1 MKRSAVPTFLPY
13 TLAAREPALEAQ
25 RFSRGHVAERFGLH
39 GHRFH
44 EIVVFDAPG
53 GVHRVGTQEHPV
65 GDGDI
70 DVIAEGCV
78 HDTSGFDGATGWMLL
93 VRDDE
98 LDAAP
103 VPAPLRTFDFAR
115 SIRLHAHPPAA
126 ARIRGA
132 LAAIADEGEQRR
144 PGYAQA
150 MRAHLAIVL
159 IELSRLAASFERAAT
174 STASGL
180 LERLMGAIDARLDAE
195 IRLRDLA
202 GALALTPGY
211 LTSEVRRTT
220 GRTAME
226 WVTARRLRVA
236 RRALVLGDAPIATVA
251 AEAGFTDAGHLAR
264 RFREE
269 FGTTPARWR
278 ERMRAV
284 RSAASGPAR
293 P

>member
-1 MKRSAVPTFLPY
+1 MKRGAVPTFLPY
-13 TLAAREPALEAQ
+13 TLASHEPALEAQ
-25 RFSRGHVAERFGLH
+25 RFSRGHVTERFGLH

-53 GVHRVGTQEHPV
+53 GVHRVGAEEHPV
-65 GDGDI
+65 SDGDI

-98 LDAAP
+98 LDAVP
-103 VPAPLRTFDFAR
+103 VPAALRTFDFAR
-115 SIRLHAHPPAA
+115 SMRLHAHTAAA
-126 ARIRGA
+126 ARICGA
-132 LAAIADEGEQRR
+132 MAAIAMEGTQRS
-144 PGYAQA
+144 PGFATA

-159 IELSRLAASFERAAT
+159 VELSRLAVSFERAAT
-174 STASGL
+174 STTSGL
-180 LERLMGAIDARLDAE
+180 FERLMGAIDARLDAE

-202 GALALTPGY
+202 DALALTPGY
-211 LTSEVRRTT
+211 LTSEVRRIS

-236 RRALVLGDAPIATVA
+236 RRALLLGDAPIATVA

-264 RFREE
+264 RFRDE

-284 RSAASGPAR
+284 GSAASDP
-293 P
+293 PKP